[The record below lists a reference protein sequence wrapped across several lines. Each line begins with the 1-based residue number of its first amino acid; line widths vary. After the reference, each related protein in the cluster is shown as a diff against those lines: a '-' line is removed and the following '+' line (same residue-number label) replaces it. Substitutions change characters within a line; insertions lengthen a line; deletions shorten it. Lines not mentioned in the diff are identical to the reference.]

1 MAGGYLMENICN
13 DVKAGLAY
21 GDIAVL
27 CPQKR
32 QTQQFFDCLTRH
44 KIPAYWLVK
53 DAASKKDYD
62 ASRDRVLIS
71 TVHSAKGRGSTF
83 PLDYLNER
91 ENASMIYVVMTR
103 AKKTAHHSKRQP
115 DPHVRPHKRNSGQVL
130 RGLRLSARWRPTR
143 GKAKQCSL

>member
-1 MAGGYLMENICN
+1 MGIVIPDSALGDRAYGINAGEMAGGYLMENICN

-21 GDIAVL
+21 GDISVL

-62 ASRDRVLIS
+62 ASQDRVLIS
-71 TVHSAKGRGSTF
+71 TVHSAKAWSSRRST
-83 PLDYLNER
+83 
-91 ENASMIYVVMTR
+91 S
-103 AKKTAHHSKRQP
+103 
-115 DPHVRPHKRNSGQVL
+115 
-130 RGLRLSARWRPTR
+130 
-143 GKAKQCSL
+143 